1 MHIENSQSKPN
12 NAYRELL
19 SRVGELQNGTGAA
32 ASMSF
37 EERADAL
44 NSLFVDQLLP
54 LLKQI
59 NATTIEDQVEEQ
71 LYY

>member
-1 MHIENSQSKPN
+1 
-12 NAYRELL
+12 
-19 SRVGELQNGTGAA
+19 
-32 ASMSF
+32 MSF

-59 NATTIEDQVEEQ
+59 NATTIEAQVEEQ